1 MMPSFKQLSEQDRQ
15 AIISFITGN
24 QQLGQTKFIPPK
36 APADP
41 YLNIPYE
48 MAGYNKFLSKEGY
61 PAISPPWGT
70 LNAVNLNTGK
80 MAWRIPLGNYDKL
93 NPKGSPATGTENY
106 GGPAVTAGGV
116 LFIAATQD
124 GKMRAFNK
132 RTGQLLWEHKL
143 PAAGFATPAVYEV
156 DGKEYLVI
164 ACGGGK
170 LGTKS
175 GDSYVAFALGNN
187 Q

>member
-1 MMPSFKQLSEQDRQ
+1 MMPSFKQLTLEERR
-15 AIISFITGN
+15 AIISFITN
-24 QQLGQTKFIPPK
+24 DQKLGANKFVAPK
-36 APADP
+36 QVHDP
-41 YLNIPYE
+41 YLDIPYE
-48 MAGYNKFLSKEGY
+48 MDGYTKFLSKEGL

-80 MAWRIPLGNYDKL
+80 MEWRIPLGNYDQL
-93 NPKGSPATGTENY
+93 NPNGAMPTGTENY

-116 LFIAATQD
+116 LFIAASQD

-132 RTGQLLWEHKL
+132 HTGKLLWEYKL

-156 DGKEYLVI
+156 DGREYLVV

-175 GDSYVAFALGNN
+175 GDSYVAFALGK
-187 Q
+187 